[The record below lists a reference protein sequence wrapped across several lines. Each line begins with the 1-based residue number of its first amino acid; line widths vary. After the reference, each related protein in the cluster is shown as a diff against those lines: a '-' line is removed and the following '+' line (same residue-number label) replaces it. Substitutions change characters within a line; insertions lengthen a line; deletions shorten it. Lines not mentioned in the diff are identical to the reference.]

1 MNVIYTVVILV
12 CYNSYNASL
21 WLWSILSWSEFGKYD
36 ISVSILSRLW
46 MLALKLPP
54 VWHGHWYEL
63 QIIYLHLTHY
73 CWIYIFI
80 FHNVTV
86 VLIQVM
92 GLLRWE
98 QLGNVWSQFLL
109 QIVLCTALPRLI
121 NRRDFLMTVALDTI
135 GLVEL
140 SLASCPKQVGLSFC
154 LHMFVP
160 TLVLYAQ
167 FQRIVIARYVLLLWY
182 TVLLFQYSTY
192 QIVVLVV
199 VVVFLIQ

>member
-1 MNVIYTVVILV
+1 
-12 CYNSYNASL
+12 
-21 WLWSILSWSEFGKYD
+21 
-36 ISVSILSRLW
+36 
-46 MLALKLPP
+46 
-54 VWHGHWYEL
+54 
-63 QIIYLHLTHY
+63 
-73 CWIYIFI
+73 
-80 FHNVTV
+80 
-86 VLIQVM
+86 
-92 GLLRWE
+92 
-98 QLGNVWSQFLL
+98 
-109 QIVLCTALPRLI
+109 
-121 NRRDFLMTVALDTI
+121 MTVALDTI